1 MTGQV
6 HKQLVKIG
14 EDKDVSSILNIYN
27 RFSIQT
33 SNTPPRIKPPHPFI
47 PRVSKPRLAV
57 MLVRELLKTNIKL
70 LRKEYRRA
78 LLSRPCIYGVF
89 NRPVGG
95 FYPIRELCTG
105 CMRCVLEYPHFCKVE
120 RNPEYAFSRD
130 SYWKGSDP
138 TKLSYSPKATINY
151 EAETGNI
158 PIKGMGYKGAFVE
171 IGWDSM
177 WTDMSE
183 IVRPTRDGVHGR
195 EYISTTTNIGRKP
208 KYLKFMNSKLLTKS
222 KTVEIPLPIIFDYL
236 PPSMSNKSVQ
246 GSIKTAASNIGT
258 FYIDKG
264 SKSNY
269 DDQPIDPFMIPL
281 ISPLNYNNRSVAIS
295 EARVLELLNFTS
307 NIYEDIKS
315 VNPHVSLI
323 VRLPFKKGIEE
334 TSVEL
339 AQKGVDALHLYANY
353 HGEEFEERKP
363 RFVKDLI
370 RRVHSSLIETGLRDE
385 ITIIVSGGITLAEH
399 VPKAI
404 ICGADLIA
412 IDTVVLVALQ
422 CQFEGECFSSETG
435 GILKE
440 NFQIKWGSQRLINL
454 LASWHD
460 QLIEILSA
468 MGMRD
473 VRRLRGDT
481 GRAMF
486 HEDLEKEAFGD
497 IVGCS

>member
-1 MTGQV
+1 MTEQV
-6 HKQLVKIG
+6 YEQLVGFK
-14 EDKDVSSILNIYN
+14 EKTDVSSILHTYN

-33 SNTPPRIKPPHPFI
+33 SYTPPRIKLPHPFI
-47 PRVSKPRLAV
+47 PRVSKPRLAL
-57 MLVRELLKTNIKL
+57 MLIRELLKNNIKL
-70 LRKEYRRA
+70 LRKEYRKA

-89 NRPVGG
+89 SRPVGG

-105 CMRCVLEYPHFCKVE
+105 CMRCVLEYPNFCNIE
-120 RNPEYAFSRD
+120 RNPDYTSSGD
-130 SYWKGSDP
+130 SYWKGKDP
-138 TKLSYSPKATINY
+138 TKLSYSPVATVSY
-151 EAETGNI
+151 EAETGKI

-171 IGWDSM
+171 LGWDSM

-195 EYISTTTNIGRKP
+195 EYISTITNIGKKP
-208 KYLKFMNSKLLTKS
+208 KYLKFVGSQLTTKS
-222 KTVEIPLPIIFDYL
+222 KTMEIPIPIIFDYL
-236 PPSMSNKSVQ
+236 PPSMSNESVR
-246 GSIKTAASNIGT
+246 GSIRTAARKVGT
-258 FYIDKG
+258 LYINDG
-264 SKSNY
+264 SEFPKNS
-269 DDQPIDPFMIPL
+269 IDPFMIPL
-281 ISPLNYNNRSVAIS
+281 ISPLNYNNLSVS
-295 EARVLELLNFTS
+295 VSKARVLELMNFNS
-307 NIYEDIKS
+307 NFYKDIRS
-315 VNPHVSLI
+315 LNPHASLI

-334 TSVEL
+334 IAVEL
-339 AQKGVDALHLYANY
+339 VQQGVDVLHLHANY
-353 HGEEFEERKP
+353 HGEELEENKP
-363 RFVKDLI
+363 RFIKELI
-370 RRVHSSLIETGLRDE
+370 RVVHTTLIETGLRDE
-385 ITIIVSGGITLAEH
+385 VTIIASGGITLAEH

-422 CQFEGECFSSETG
+422 CKFKGECASSETG
-435 GILKE
+435 GIVKE
-440 NFQIKWGSQRLINL
+440 NFLINWGSQRLINL

-497 IVGCS
+497 IVKCS